1 MLCVFWNHTSKRD
14 THTHTQGPDR
24 YAIPIQFSCLKW
36 GLGAGAANFFSKL
49 ARLVLS
55 VEQALAR

>member
-1 MLCVFWNHTSKRD
+1 MVGC
-14 THTHTQGPDR
+14 DR
-24 YAIPIQFSCLKW
+24 YAIPIQFACLKW

-49 ARLVLS
+49 AKLVLS